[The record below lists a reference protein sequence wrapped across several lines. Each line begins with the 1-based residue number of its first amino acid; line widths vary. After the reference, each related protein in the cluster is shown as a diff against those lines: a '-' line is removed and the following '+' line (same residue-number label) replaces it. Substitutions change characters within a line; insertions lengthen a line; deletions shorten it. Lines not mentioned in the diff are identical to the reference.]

1 MALEYYTPGVYVE
14 EVSSGSKNIT
24 AVPSSILGFIGEA
37 NQGVTNK
44 VFMITS
50 WDQYFDEFIGY
61 KEIDK
66 VTPRGTVVKDS
77 SNNIVKEQSPNFKS
91 THLDWSVYTF
101 FSNGGGKCYI
111 VNVRPST
118 LESKSESSNTSS
130 TDNKNDFKPKTSP
143 LLGSQSKKSFD
154 LMNAIIGNDGGPSK
168 RTGIHCFKDADEI
181 SIISAPGVIK
191 ASIQQEILI
200 YCENHNIFSILD
212 APESFSDLKSYGLS
226 EDLSG
231 LSQLSS
237 KCASKQAAIYFPWI
251 NVYNP
256 ETKKDISL
264 PPSGFIAGIYSRV
277 DNQRGVHKAPAN
289 EVVRLA
295 TSLAYTIS
303 DKEQETLNQKGINC
317 IRNFSDMGIR
327 VWGARTTIC
336 AIDSEWKYINVRRL
350 FNLIEKSIEEGTKW
364 AVFEPNVSLLW
375 TKIRSNINS
384 FLNRIYNSGAL
395 AGNSAQDAF
404 YVKCDAS
411 TNSQDNIDAGIVTIE
426 IGIAPVK
433 PAEFIVFK
441 ISQKSPGA
449 EEAAE

>member
-14 EVSSGSKNIT
+14 EISSNTKNIT
-24 AVPSSILGFIGEA
+24 AVPSSILGFIGES
-37 NQGVTNK
+37 NRGVDNK
-44 VFMITS
+44 AFMVTS
-50 WDQYFDEFIGY
+50 WDKYFDEFIGY
-61 KEIDK
+61 TEIDK

-77 SNNIVKEQSPNFKS
+77 SNNVVKELTPNFKS
-91 THLDWSVYTF
+91 THLDWAVYTF

-111 VNVRPST
+111 VNVKPNNIKMQKDEILDIAKKLDTKAKTPLTGTSI
-118 LESKSESSNTSS
+118 SN
-130 TDNKNDFKPKTSP
+130 
-143 LLGSQSKKSFD
+143 KSFD
-154 LMNAIIGNDGGPSK
+154 LINAIIGNNGGPGK
-168 RTGIHCFKDADEI
+168 RTGLHCFKDADEI

-191 ASIQQEILI
+191 EAIQQEILS
-200 YCENHNIFSILD
+200 YCESHNIFSILD
-212 APESFSDLKSYGLS
+212 APKSFSDLKDYGLAEDLTGLS
-226 EDLSG
+226 E
-231 LSQLSS
+231 LSS

-256 ETKKDISL
+256 ETKKDILL
-264 PPSGFIAGIYSRV
+264 PPSGFVAGIYSRV

-295 TSLAYTIS
+295 TSLAYTLS
-303 DKEQETLNQKGINC
+303 DKEQETLNQKGVNC
-317 IRNFSDMGIR
+317 IRNFTDMGIR

-364 AVFEPNVSLLW
+364 AIFEPNVSLLW
-375 TKIRSNINS
+375 TKIRTNINS
-384 FLNRIYNSGAL
+384 FLNRIYNTGAL
-395 AGNSAQDAF
+395 AGASPQDAF
-404 YVKCDAS
+404 YVKCDGS
-411 TNSQDNIDAGIVTIE
+411 TNPQDNIDAGIVTIE